1 MCFDN
6 KVNDLLYV
14 IRNIGRLP
22 EEEEFYFEDG
32 EDERVFFDNLTFM
45 NIINSEELET
55 KPKYKVGYKLILN
68 VLDEFKIEGCDE
80 LKELITER
88 FKTKIE
94 LINAITNKESKKAS
108 RLTRRLGAL
117 DNKIKKC
124 KKSKKNKIM
133 SLGGR

>member
-32 EDERVFFDNLTFM
+32 EDERVFFDNLAFM
-45 NIINSEELET
+45 NIINSEEIEK
-55 KPKYKVGYKLILN
+55 KPAYKVGYKLILN
-68 VLDEFKIEGCDE
+68 ILDEFKIEGCEE

-88 FKTKIE
+88 FKTKLE
-94 LINAITNKESKKAS
+94 LINAITNKESKKVS
-108 RLTRRLGAL
+108 KLTRRLGAL
-117 DNKIKKC
+117 ENKIKKC